1 METTSTIQAPSKGS
15 EIAKTGNKAQVLM
28 TANSQVKSLLQEYF
42 TKSIESIVE
51 LPGRKKTDL
60 IIRFADSS
68 VAKCQL
74 KHGKGDGRGH
84 SVDRRS
90 LTNFP
95 LDDTGKELL
104 SNVCLKK
111 GTNRPIVNNPLTL
124 IPLILLGV
132 EEDAKPT
139 HFICVRFDPTTDELL
154 YLSIATTEKVIEK
167 LQERTYTAIN
177 PKRTCVHISPD
188 MYLQRKGG
196 GKKDSRPDDIQTKL
210 KSFPEGTMNV
220 IYEKP

>member
-1 METTSTIQAPSKGS
+1 MS

-28 TANSQVKSLLQEYF
+28 TTNPQVKALLQEYF
-42 TKSIESIVE
+42 HILIESIVE

-60 IIRFADSS
+60 IIRFADNS
-68 VAKCQL
+68 VSRCQL

-84 SVDRRS
+84 SVDRRC
-90 LTNFP
+90 LLNFP

-104 SNVCLKK
+104 GNVCLKK

-139 HFICVRFDPTTDELL
+139 HFISARFDPATDELL

-167 LQERTYTAIN
+167 LQERIYPTIN

-188 MYLQRKGG
+188 IYLQRKGG

-210 KSFPEGTMNV
+210 KSFPEGTMTV
-220 IYEKP
+220 MYEKK